1 MVRLVLKI
9 FLAYWIAAGVV
20 IAISDFEPHRHIHN
34 PELVDALNSSLAM
47 NGRMITEAYEHD
59 RCQEIQTQL
68 SGTHDALYLAT
79 PDGQLLCNGG
89 GLPDVRALSAAATQQ
104 KKRMTGNYALFQ
116 LVAVPITS
124 QRGSRYVMLF
134 KNSYSTALQIY
145 GLLPGYTTIAISGVV
160 TLFLAVLVA
169 LPIRRLREAAR
180 EISMGRLG
188 TRVQWGTLSSRIY
201 GFKGGDDIDL
211 LIRDFNYMAERL
223 QSLAEA
229 QRLLLRDVSHELR
242 SPLARMNVG
251 LALARSGASLTMH
264 EHLDRIETESARLDH
279 LVGQILSLSYM
290 DTIQKIDM
298 PGVISLSQLVVDLL
312 PDVQYEAA
320 QKNSVISALIGEDC
334 FARGDEDLIRSA
346 IENILRNAIRY
357 TPVDGRIHVEV
368 LPVELCGEQ
377 FSLVR
382 ISDDG
387 PGIPEDEIESVLEP
401 FYRADKA
408 RHWQQDGFGIGLAIA
423 DRAVNLHGGTISIRN
438 KPDGGLVVELRFPLV
453 ADAPPISV
461 MREFKRNTGA

>member
-20 IAISDFEPHRHIHN
+20 IAISDFAPHRHIHS
-34 PELVDALNSSLAM
+34 PELADALDGSLAM

-68 SGTHDALYLAT
+68 VTTHDVLYLAT
-79 PDGQLLCNGG
+79 PDGKLLCDGA
-89 GLPDVRALSAAATQQ
+89 GLPDIRALTAAATEQ

-116 LVAVPITS
+116 LVAVPVTS
-124 QRGSRYVMLF
+124 QRGSHYVMLF
-134 KNSYSTALQIY
+134 KNSYSTALHVY

-188 TRVQWGTLSSRIY
+188 TRVQWGTLSSTICGY
-201 GFKGGDDIDL
+201 EGGDDIDRL
-211 LIRDFNYMAERL
+211 VRDFNYMAERL
-223 QSLAEA
+223 QLLAEA

-251 LALARSGASLTMH
+251 VALARPGASVAMH
-264 EHLDRIETESARLDH
+264 EHLDRIEMESARLDH
-279 LVGQILSLSYM
+279 LVGQILSLSNM

-298 PGVISLSQLVVDLL
+298 PGVLSLSELVVDLL

-320 QKNSVISALIGEDC
+320 QKTSAITTLIGEDC
-334 FARGDEDLIRSA
+334 YVQGDEDLIRSA

-357 TPVDGRIHVEV
+357 TPDNGRIHIEV
-368 LPVELCGEQ
+368 LSAETSGEQ
-377 FSLVR
+377 FSVVR

-387 PGIPEDEIESVLEP
+387 PGIPEDEIGSVFKP

-423 DRAVNLHGGTISIRN
+423 DRAVNLNGGAISIRN
-438 KPDGGLVVELRFPLV
+438 KKDGGLVVEMRLPLV
-453 ADAPPISV
+453 VDVPQASV
-461 MREFKRNTGA
+461 RNDSMRKAGD

>member
-34 PELVDALNSSLAM
+34 PELIDALDSSLEM
-47 NGRMITEAYEHD
+47 NGRIITDAYEHGW
-59 RCQEIQTQL
+59 CQEAQKQFNSL
-68 SGTHDALYLAT
+68 HDALYLAT
-79 PDGQLLCNGG
+79 PDGQLLCGG
-89 GLPDVRALSAAATQQ
+89 GSLPDVRALAVAATAQ
-104 KKRMTGNYALFQ
+104 KTRMTGNYALFQ
-116 LVAVPITS
+116 LIAVPITS
-124 QRGSRYVMLF
+124 QRGSHYVMLF
-134 KNSYSTALQIY
+134 RNSYSTALQVY

-188 TRVQWGTLSSRIY
+188 TRVQWGKLSSRVY
-201 GFKGGDDIDL
+201 GFKGGDDIDRL
-211 LIRDFNYMAERL
+211 VRDFNHMAERL

-251 LALARSGASLTMH
+251 LALARSGASVTMH

-279 LVGQILSLSYM
+279 LIGQILSLSYM
-290 DTIQKIDM
+290 DTIQKIDL
-298 PGVISLSQLVVDLL
+298 PGVISLSELVVDLL

-320 QKNSVISALIGEDC
+320 QKNSVISTLIGEGC
-334 FARGDEDLIRSA
+334 FIQGDEDLIRAA

-368 LPVELCGEQ
+368 LAVEKSGER
-377 FSLVR
+377 FSVVR
-382 ISDDG
+382 VSDDG

-423 DRAVNLHGGTISIRN
+423 DRAVNLHGGTVSIRN
-438 KPDGGLVVELRFPLV
+438 KPDGGLIVEMRFPL
-453 ADAPPISV
+453 ALDWPAANTLDGIQ
-461 MREFKRNTGA
+461 RNVGP

>member
-1 MVRLVLKI
+1 
-9 FLAYWIAAGVV
+9 
-20 IAISDFEPHRHIHN
+20 
-34 PELVDALNSSLAM
+34 
-47 NGRMITEAYEHD
+47 
-59 RCQEIQTQL
+59 
-68 SGTHDALYLAT
+68 
-79 PDGQLLCNGG
+79 
-89 GLPDVRALSAAATQQ
+89 
-104 KKRMTGNYALFQ
+104 
-116 LVAVPITS
+116 
-124 QRGSRYVMLF
+124 
-134 KNSYSTALQIY
+134 
-145 GLLPGYTTIAISGVV
+145 
-160 TLFLAVLVA
+160 
-169 LPIRRLREAAR
+169 
-180 EISMGRLG
+180 
-188 TRVQWGTLSSRIY
+188 
-201 GFKGGDDIDL
+201 
-211 LIRDFNYMAERL
+211 
-223 QSLAEA
+223 
-229 QRLLLRDVSHELR
+229 
-242 SPLARMNVG
+242 
-251 LALARSGASLTMH
+251 
-264 EHLDRIETESARLDH
+264 
-279 LVGQILSLSYM
+279 
-290 DTIQKIDM
+290 
-298 PGVISLSQLVVDLL
+298 
-312 PDVQYEAA
+312 VQYEAA
-320 QKNSVISALIGEDC
+320 QKNSVISTLIGEDC